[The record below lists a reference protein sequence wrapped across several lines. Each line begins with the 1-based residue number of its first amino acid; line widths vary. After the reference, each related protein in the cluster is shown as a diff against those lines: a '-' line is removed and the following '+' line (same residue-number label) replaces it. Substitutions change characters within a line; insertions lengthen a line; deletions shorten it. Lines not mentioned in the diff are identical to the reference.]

1 MQIDRAMYTPF
12 LVLPLLIS
20 ACGDDGT
27 PADGSTDAGGD
38 AVVDGSPDALPDG
51 GGGDEPTYAFESRFN
66 PSESSVNHAGQ
77 TTRQILLADLIAE
90 MRRLSA
96 GVRDGSVE
104 PTTVD
109 EVGEVVARLDGIYR
123 SGSTDLATRPLPS
136 LTSGDDTLCQA
147 TYEDLGDA
155 DLVSKTAGMDTSTDH
170 RDWSS
175 EWVGWSDASV
185 LGDAPLGS
193 PVALTDALFTTFEEQ
208 VRACAL
214 DVSACPETAAGDPLP
229 LHVTPD
235 GLDLIQLVQKHL
247 LGAIHFSQGTDDY
260 LDDDVADKGLL
271 TDNTMPR
278 EDGAPDTLLEHAWDE
293 AFGYFGAAADYDDY
307 TDDEIRG
314 EAGRPE
320 YASGYHD
327 TDGDACIDVF
337 TEYNFAASV
346 NAAKR
351 DAGATTMVDLTAE
364 AFDAFVAGRMLIAE
378 ADGAPDATALAGHR
392 DAAVSAWERALSA
405 TVIHYVNEVLAHM
418 NACSSMEY
426 SFEDHAKHWSEL
438 KGFALAFQYN
448 PRSPWNDTSDFA
460 ALHAAI
466 GDSPVLCDGDV
477 SGYETVLLGVRDSVR
492 DAYGFDASD
501 AEGW

>member
-1 MQIDRAMYTPF
+1 M
-12 LVLPLLIS
+12 
-20 ACGDDGT
+20 
-27 PADGSTDAGGD
+27 
-38 AVVDGSPDALPDG
+38 
-51 GGGDEPTYAFESRFN
+51 
-66 PSESSVNHAGQ
+66 NHTGQ
-77 TTRQILLADLIAE
+77 TTRQILLADLVAE

-96 GVRDGSVE
+96 GVRDGTVE

-109 EVGEVVARLDGIYR
+109 EPGEVVARLDAIYR
-123 SGSTDLATRPLPS
+123 SGSTDLASRPLPAI
-136 LTSGDDTLCQA
+136 LAGDDATCQS

-155 DLVSKTAGMDTSTDH
+155 DLVSKTAGQDTVTDH
-170 RDWSS
+170 RDWST

-185 LGDAPLGS
+185 LSDAPLGS
-193 PVALTDALFTTFEEQ
+193 PVALTDALFATFEAQ

-235 GLDLIQLVQKHL
+235 GLDLVQLVQKHL
-247 LGAIHFSQGTDDY
+247 LGAIHFSQAADDY

-278 EDGAPDTLLEHAWDE
+278 DDGAPDTTLEHAWDE
-293 AFGYFGAAADYDDY
+293 AFGYFGAAADYDEY

-314 EAGRPE
+314 ESGRPE
-320 YASGYHD
+320 YANGYHD

-337 TEYNFAASV
+337 DEYNFSASV

-351 DAGATTMVDLTAE
+351 DAGAMTMLDLTAE
-364 AFDAFVAGRMLIAE
+364 AFGAFVAGRTLIA
-378 ADGAPDATALAGHR
+378 DAGDALSTEQATELAGYR
-392 DAAVSAWERALSA
+392 DTVVSAWERALSA
-405 TVIHYVNEVLAHM
+405 TVIHYVNDVIADM
-418 NACSSMEY
+418 NACGTSDY

-448 PRSPWNDTSDFA
+448 PRSPWNDGSDFG
-460 ALHAAI
+460 ALHASV

-477 SGYETVLLGVRDSVR
+477 SGYTTVLLGVRDTIR